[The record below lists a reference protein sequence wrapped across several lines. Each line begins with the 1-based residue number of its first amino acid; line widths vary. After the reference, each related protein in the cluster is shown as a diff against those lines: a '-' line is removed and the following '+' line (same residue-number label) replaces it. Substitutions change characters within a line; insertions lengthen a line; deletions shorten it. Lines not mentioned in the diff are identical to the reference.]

1 MSIDVIHRR
10 CLLFFFYLAIQ
21 ECRFFFCAGV
31 FFIQFL
37 RCAWV
42 YYSFQHWFRSF
53 KVLQIISTASR
64 GSSSQWKTINWD
76 ILLSLAMM
84 PLNDEWLRDNF
95 LLYIGCVGFFFH
107 SFSVHFSFYCFG
119 VQSNLCD
126 QTLWHVTLWLSLQ
139 IQRFEA
145 RFQLNRKRSRNTNNV
160 KIKLLF
166 CSICSNSFPFDHFT

>member
-1 MSIDVIHRR
+1 MSIF
-10 CLLFFFYLAIQ
+10 LL
-21 ECRFFFCAGV
+21 CWC

-95 LLYIGCVGFFFH
+95 LLYLGCVVFFF
-107 SFSVHFSFYCFG
+107 SFILCSFFI
-119 VQSNLCD
+119 LL
-126 QTLWHVTLWLSLQ
+126 LWRAKQFVWPDIVARDTVTV
-139 IQRFEA
+139 F
-145 RFQLNRKRSRNTNNV
+145 TNSTFWGE
-160 KIKLLF
+160 I
-166 CSICSNSFPFDHFT
+166 SIESKEKPKH

>member
-10 CLLFFFYLAIQ
+10 CPFFFFLSPFKNVDFSFVLV
-21 ECRFFFCAGV
+21 FFF
-31 FFIQFL
+31 FQFS

-53 KVLQIISTASR
+53 KVLRIISTASR

-95 LLYIGCVGFFFH
+95 LLYIGCVVFFF
-107 SFSVHFSFYCFG
+107 SFILCSFFI
-119 VQSNLCD
+119 LL
-126 QTLWHVTLWLSLQ
+126 LWRAKQFVWPDIVARDTVTV
-139 IQRFEA
+139 F
-145 RFQLNRKRSRNTNNV
+145 TNSTFWGE
-160 KIKLLF
+160 I
-166 CSICSNSFPFDHFT
+166 SIESKEKPKH